1 VSVNF
6 NPEALLKSAYTVS
19 PEDFD
24 QQTYDRLSDLLID
37 GDGFRP
43 VAYSAIQPL
52 LGPTLSIWAQ
62 RNGIYGIPTL
72 EMLDWLRKQIRGRRA
87 LEIGAGNGVFG
98 RNLGIPMFDSFHQED
113 TDTRTF
119 YEFLQTKPVSYGP
132 DVQRMDAAEAVEKHR
147 PQVVLG
153 VWVTSKHRE
162 GDKIGFEGGI
172 DEHRILSVPSVRTYI
187 TLGSAKYL
195 NSKPIRHETPKGWSC
210 TPHKPPFNVSR
221 ARKHADNI
229 VLVWNR
235 KSN

>member
-19 PEDFD
+19 AEDFD

-52 LGPTLSIWAQ
+52 VGPTLSIWAQ
-62 RNGIYGIPTL
+62 KNGIYGIPTL

-98 RNLGIPMFDSFHQED
+98 RSLGIPMFDSFHQED
-113 TDTRTF
+113 THTRTF
-119 YEFLQTKPVSYGP
+119 YEFLQTKPVSYGQ
-132 DVQRMDAAEAVEKHR
+132 DVQRMDAAEAVERHR

-153 VWVTSKHRE
+153 VWVTSKHRD

-172 DEHRILSVPSVRTYI
+172 DEHRILAVPSVRAYI
-187 TLGSAKYL
+187 TLGNIKHL
-195 NSKPIRHETPKGWSC
+195 NSKPIRHETPKGWLC
-210 TPHKPPFNVSR
+210 TEYKLPFHVSR
-221 ARKHADNI
+221 TRSQTNNS